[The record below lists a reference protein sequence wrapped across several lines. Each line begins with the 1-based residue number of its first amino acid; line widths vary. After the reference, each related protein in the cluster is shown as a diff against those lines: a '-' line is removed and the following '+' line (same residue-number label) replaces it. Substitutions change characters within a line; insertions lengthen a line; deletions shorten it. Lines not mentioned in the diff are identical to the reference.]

1 MRYDTEHKQQTRI
14 RVLQAAARAIRADG
28 PHRVGVAAVMAE
40 AGLTHGG
47 FYAHFDSKDAL
58 IAAAIGQMFDE
69 ASQRVQRET
78 ADRSP
83 AEGLAA
89 YVDFYLSKKH
99 RDARGL
105 GCPMSALV
113 SDLPRLDDAAR
124 EAFAGGMRRLTRT
137 LGEKLAALDGA
148 HVEQARAAETAMAQR
163 ARSMIAELVGAL
175 SLSRIEPDAKRSD
188 DILAASRVALKR
200 RFGLE
205 SLK

>member
-1 MRYDTEHKQQTRI
+1 MRYDTEHKEQTRG

-28 PHRVGVAAVMAE
+28 PHRVSVAAVMAE

-47 FYAHFDSKDAL
+47 FYAHFASKDAL
-58 IAAAIGQMFDE
+58 VAAAIGQMFDE
-69 ASQRVQRET
+69 AASRIQRET
-78 ADRSP
+78 TDRSP

-89 YVDFYLSKKH
+89 YVDFYLSRKH

-105 GCPMSALV
+105 GCPMSALA

-124 EAFAGGMRRLTRT
+124 GAFADGMRRLTRI
-137 LGEKLAALDGA
+137 LGEKLAALDA
-148 HVEQARAAETAMAQR
+148 TPAAVAVKKESAMDQR

-175 SLSRIEPDAKRSD
+175 SLSRIEADSGQSD
-188 DILAASRVALKR
+188 RILAASRLALKQ

-205 SLK
+205 TSK